1 MNLDFIRNDFLR
13 IQPQTGKTCRDL
25 LKESSLIG
33 IKINPPQ
40 QIETKDRQRFNRLR
54 APTKKVGSVILVII
68 HFDNSGDL
76 FDKNFLRKRH
86 PLNGIPRKMI
96 QLDR

>member
-1 MNLDFIRNDFLR
+1 MNRKDLSIFIERN
-13 IQPQTGKTCRDL
+13 
-25 LKESSLIG
+25 SSLLG
-33 IKINPPQ
+33 IINPQ
-40 QIETKDRQRFNRLR
+40 QKIETKDRQRFNRLR
-54 APTKKVGSVILVII
+54 APTKNVGSVILVII
-68 HFDNSGDL
+68 RFDNSGDL